1 MSPHQRWLT
10 AVQWADLSGQGES
23 SVVRVDA
30 DPTQFADVFGPCGMH
45 GGQNDS
51 QTGRRGGC
59 QGNGIIDLVV
69 CQGKDDVIVVRAAA
83 DARGWSP
90 KIVPVF
96 LRCLKSDRRTQR
108 VWRILL
114 PCKASTIARTSLRAT
129 SRKWSWRSAH
139 PSSTRRISLR

>member
-10 AVQWADLSGQGES
+10 AVQWADSSGQGES

-83 DARGWSP
+83 DARGWSR
-90 KIVPVF
+90 KVVPVF
-96 LRCLKSDRRTQR
+96 LPGLK
-108 VWRILL
+108 
-114 PCKASTIARTSLRAT
+114 
-129 SRKWSWRSAH
+129 
-139 PSSTRRISLR
+139 